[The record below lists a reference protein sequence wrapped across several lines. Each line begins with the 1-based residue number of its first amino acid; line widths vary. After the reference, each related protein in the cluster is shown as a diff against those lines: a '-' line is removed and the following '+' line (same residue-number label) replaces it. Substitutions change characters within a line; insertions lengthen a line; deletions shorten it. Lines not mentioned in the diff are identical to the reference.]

1 MKKWMIVMLLAALLV
16 FGGVFGFYFFKQSM
30 MASYFASMPVPT
42 VPITAV
48 TVKAQSWTPQ
58 IKAIGFIEPE
68 NGVMLSA
75 AESGVVNKISFNAA
89 DKVEQGAV
97 LVQLDNAKELA
108 DLQSAESR
116 RAALK
121 SDRDRLAKLA
131 KESLG
136 TRSQADTAAADY
148 ASLLAQI
155 ESLKA
160 TIARREIRAPFAGIT
175 GILQVQ
181 LGQYV
186 QAGTEIVRLE
196 NTDTMKIRF
205 SLGEENYSHLAL
217 NMPVKIAVSAYPDKT
232 FSGHITAIEPAI
244 DMKSGVVK
252 LEAVIPNSDQL
263 LRSGMYAEVAVQQ
276 AAMLE
281 QVVIPQR
288 AIDFTLYGES
298 VYLIEQVQ
306 PEDKTQAAYDVV
318 KQKTVTV
325 AERRGSDAL
334 IAKGVVVGD
343 RVVTSGQL
351 KLANGSHVK
360 IVEDDTLL
368 PPATLPRD

>member
-1 MKKWMIVMLLAALLV
+1 MKKWMTVMLLAALLV

-42 VPITAV
+42 VRITAV

-58 IKAIGFIEPE
+58 IEAIGFIEPV

-75 AESGVVNKISFNAA
+75 AESGVVNKILFNAA
-89 DKVEQGAV
+89 DKVERGAV

-108 DLQSAESR
+108 DLQSAESK
-116 RAALK
+116 RAAMK
-121 SDRDRLAKLA
+121 SERDRLVKLA
-131 KESLG
+131 NESLG
-136 TRSQADTAAADY
+136 TRSQADIAAADY

-155 ESLKA
+155 ESLTA
-160 TIARREIRAPFAGIT
+160 TIARREIRAPFPGVT

-205 SLGEENYSHLAL
+205 SVGENNYSYLAI
-217 NMPVKIAVSAYPDKT
+217 NMPVKISVSAYPDQT
-232 FSGHITAIEPAI
+232 FNGRISAIEPAI
-244 DMKSGVVK
+244 DVKSGVVK
-252 LEAVIPNSDQL
+252 LEAVIPNSNQL
-263 LRSGMYAEVAVQQ
+263 LRAGMYAEVVVQQ
-276 AAMLE
+276 ADMLE

-306 PEDKTQAAYDVV
+306 PEDKTQAAYDIV
-318 KQKTVTV
+318 KQKTVAV
-325 AERRGSDAL
+325 AERRGSEAL
-334 IAKGVVVGD
+334 IAKGVAVGD

-351 KLANGSHVK
+351 KLTNGSRVK
-360 IVEDDTLL
+360 IVEDDTLS
-368 PPATLPRD
+368 PPATLPKN